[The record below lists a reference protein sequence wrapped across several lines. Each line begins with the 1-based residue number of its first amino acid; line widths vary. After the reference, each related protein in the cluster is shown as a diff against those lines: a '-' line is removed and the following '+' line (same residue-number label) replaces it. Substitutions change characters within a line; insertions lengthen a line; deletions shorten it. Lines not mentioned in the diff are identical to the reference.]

1 MHASR
6 FAAFAAVF
14 SVSLWVTSVAAQEPG
29 STEVTRRIQAAI
41 ASDVRTDAD
50 KARDGNRKPLE
61 TLLFFGL
68 REDMQVLELVPAG
81 GWFTKILGPV
91 LKDRGKL
98 YVGLGPMDE
107 VRGLTQQHEELADVV
122 VLDTA
127 SDITFRNPPDLSQVE
142 DTSFGVTGLDMVVTF
157 RNVHNYS
164 PEMRVLMHKAV
175 FAALKPGGIY
185 GVLDHTRR
193 HMAPNARDLNRRVD
207 PVQAIK
213 EIQAAGF
220 VFEDYSTIHYSPVD
234 ALNLEVGH
242 PDVTNQTDRFTL
254 RFRKP

>member
-1 MHASR
+1 
-6 FAAFAAVF
+6 VW
-14 SVSLWVTSVAAQEPG
+14 LTSVAAQEPG
-29 STEVTRRIQAAI
+29 AAEVTRRVEAAI
-41 ASDVRTDAD
+41 ASDVRTEPD
-50 KARDGNRKPLE
+50 KARDSNRKPLE

-68 REDMQVLELVPAG
+68 REDMHVLELVPAG

-91 LKDRGKL
+91 LKDHGKL

-107 VRGLTQQHEELADVV
+107 VRALTQQHDELADIV

-127 SDITFRNPPDLSQVE
+127 SDITFRNPADLSQAK
-142 DTSFGVTGLDMVVTF
+142 DTSFGVTELDMVVTF
-157 RNVHNYS
+157 RNVHNYT
-164 PEMRVLMHKAV
+164 PEMRALMHKAV
-175 FAALKPGGIY
+175 FAALKPGGVY

-193 HMAPNARDLNRRVD
+193 HMAPNARELNRRVD

-220 VFEDYSTIHYSPVD
+220 MLEDYSTIHYSPVD

-242 PDVTNQTDRFTL
+242 PDVMNQTDRFTL